1 MTRATICL
9 LGHVALAMSLGAC
22 AGETRTV
29 MPHPELTPGARAN
42 LELARVQQIALHD
55 YGVLNPDEFAGV
67 APDPGR
73 RLIYVGT
80 RAGSLLALS
89 METGE
94 VVWEQQFPGAIS
106 SVPKLAAD
114 GELML
119 LGTDNG
125 DLLAI
130 ELDTRKTRWSYATLG
145 TIRNEPLVRGGTVFV
160 VNSRDQ
166 VFALEL
172 TTGAWRWQYEQPYP
186 TEFTVHGHAGLSF
199 LEAEVTQAP
208 DQAASVSGISAEA
221 VLGEGGAAEDEEAE
235 TSGDAPAEGDD
246 AAVAG
251 SGAPSGAAPATGAAP
266 ASGAAAP
273 ATGGAPAS
281 GTAAPSGAPAG
292 KSGEAASATGN
303 GSTGGPSSP
312 PSGTIFTGFSN
323 GKVAAIGAQSGEPM
337 WLANVAPPA
346 GGDFVDADGTPLIL
360 TDRGELVVTG
370 QSTGVYGLALSDG
383 LQRWYRPLRGAG
395 SVAAGPRGLM
405 IVASAL
411 EGVFALEHGGRVRWR
426 QQLNPGFVQ
435 TPLIVGDIA
444 FIAHSDDGL
453 LAYDVETGEF
463 LANLNTGSGI
473 SGPPVYDGELG
484 RFYTMSNRGM
494 LVVFRTVEDDA
505 RGFVRGAAESV
516 PSVR

>member
-1 MTRATICL
+1 MTPAARLHCL
-9 LGHVALAMSLGAC
+9 LGHVALALSLGAC

-29 MPHPELTPGARAN
+29 LPHPELTPGARAN

-89 METGE
+89 METGD

-106 SVPKLAAD
+106 SVPKLALD

-130 ELDTRKTRWSYATLG
+130 ELETRKTRWSYSTLG
-145 TIRNEPLVRGGTVFV
+145 TIRNEPLVREGTVFV

-172 TTGAWRWQYEQPYP
+172 KTGAWRWQYEQPYP
-186 TEFTVHGHAGLSF
+186 TEFTVHGHAGLSY
-199 LEAEVTQAP
+199 LAGEGVVTQTP
-208 DQAASVSGISAEA
+208 DQAAAAAGIGAEA
-221 VLGEGGAAEDEEAE
+221 VLGEPAEAEAEEEPSETTGDSPAGDGETAVPVQTGGAKASASGS
-235 TSGDAPAEGDD
+235 TSAPAN
-246 AAVAG
+246 AAASG
-251 SGAPSGAAPATGAAP
+251 SASAP
-266 ASGAAAP
+266 ASGSP
-273 ATGGAPAS
+273 
-281 GTAAPSGAPAG
+281 PAG
-292 KSGEAASATGN
+292 AVLGGEAAN
-303 GSTGGPSSP
+303 GAPSSP
-312 PSGTIFTGFSN
+312 PTGTIFTGFSN

-337 WLANVAPPA
+337 WLANAAPPA

-370 QSTGVYGLALSDG
+370 QSTGVYGLALADG

-395 SVAAGPRGLM
+395 TVVAGPRGLM

-435 TPLIVGDIA
+435 TPLVVGDIA

-453 LAYDVETGEF
+453 LAYDVETGEY

-473 SGPPVYDGELG
+473 SGPPVYDAELG

-494 LVVFRTVEDDA
+494 LVVFRTVEDEA
-505 RGFVRGAAESV
+505 RGFVRGAVESV
-516 PSVR
+516 PSAR

>member
-1 MTRATICL
+1 
-9 LGHVALAMSLGAC
+9 MSLGAC

-29 MPHPELTPGARAN
+29 LPHPELTPGARAN
-42 LELARVQQIALHD
+42 LELARVQQIALPD

-125 DLLAI
+125 DLMAI
-130 ELDTRKTRWSYATLG
+130 ELDTRKTRWSYSTLG

-186 TEFTVHGHAGLSF
+186 TEFTVHGHAGLSY

-208 DQAASVSGISAEA
+208 DQAASASAISAEA
-221 VLGEGGAAEDEEAE
+221 VLGEGGANEEEAAE

-246 AAVAG
+246 AAAAG
-251 SGAPSGAAPATGAAP
+251 NAAP

-273 ATGGAPAS
+273 ATGALAGGA
-281 GTAAPSGAPAG
+281 AAPGTGSTPAG
-292 KSGEAASATGN
+292 SGEAAGGAGHGSAGGKAGAT
-303 GSTGGPSSP
+303 TGGAGSGQAGGKGP
-312 PSGTIFTGFSN
+312 PGPPTGTIFTGFSN

-360 TDRGELVVTG
+360 GDRGELVVTG
-370 QSTGVYGLALSDG
+370 QSTGVYGLALADG

-411 EGVFALEHGGRVRWR
+411 EGVFALEHDGRVRWR

-505 RGFVRGAAESV
+505 RGFVRGAVESV